1 MKKFLTRLLVAF
13 VCFVLLAH
21 HSKADAQI
29 APSGKQAA
37 GIFGVLIGAAAGV
50 GVGVYLLVRA
60 PHNITGCVSNDVNG
74 MQLTDEKS
82 MKPYLLEGG
91 SAAVTPGQRV
101 RVHGKPGKDSSKR
114 RTFSVEKISKNYG
127 VCKTASP

>member
-1 MKKFLTRLLVAF
+1 
-13 VCFVLLAH
+13 
-21 HSKADAQI
+21 
-29 APSGKQAA
+29 
-37 GIFGVLIGAAAGV
+37 
-50 GVGVYLLVRA
+50 
-60 PHNITGCVSNDVNG
+60 

-127 VCKTASP
+127 ACKTASP